1 MMYFKLAKRNMH
13 RSMKEYAIY
22 FITLVFSIALYYT
35 FNTINDQ
42 KVLLDLDE
50 TWDSAFKSITAFMG
64 IASVFVVF
72 ILAFLILYSNNFLIR
87 RRKKE
92 LGIYLTLGM
101 ENGGVS
107 KILFIETL
115 ILGVV
120 SLALGLLLGV
130 FASQILSIFTANL
143 FEIEMTGFK
152 FVFSKEACVKT
163 IIAFGGIYLLVAIF
177 NVFTIGKI
185 KLINLIKADKKNESI
200 KVKNPLV
207 SFFIFIV
214 SIGILIAAYYIILD
228 VGVSVIGKE
237 TVLAIVLGIIGTFLL
252 FMSLSGFLLTVL
264 KKSDNIYLK
273 NLNMFLIRQINSKI
287 NTAFVSISFIC
298 LMLFMAICMLSSGL
312 SLNRAMNKN
321 VQDLTPY
328 NMTLYSY
335 TADDILDTLKKN
347 NVDLNK
353 YTDSYH
359 FLKTYK
365 GDIHYSDVLTEDVME
380 KGKIF
385 YPISQDVNVEFMKI
399 SDLNKELKNLGRD
412 EVSINDDEFL
422 FISDVSEVFDEMKV
436 VDKYNKTFKIGN
448 KEYKAAKNPVVELT
462 FYNAVIK
469 GTLGIIAIED
479 SEVEKM
485 TPLNSYLNFNFK
497 GDKESLEKELD
508 LICDNI
514 NKNQTYFYS
523 ASENTI
529 INASKGTGAAI
540 SFLGIY
546 IGIIFIIAS
555 SAVLAIQQL
564 SSTSDNLERYN
575 LLKKIGTEE
584 EDIFKTVKGEIG
596 VYFGMP
602 LVLAI
607 VHSVV
612 GLKLANDV
620 IGVFGSGSTILKLMI
635 VSALFIVII
644 YGTYYI
650 GTYLCAKSMIKKKA

>member
-1 MMYFKLAKRNMH
+1 MYFKLAKRNMK

-42 KVLLDLDE
+42 KVLLDLDG
-50 TWDSAFKSITAFMG
+50 TWDSAFKSITIFMNM
-64 IASVFVVF
+64 ASVFVVF

-101 ENGGVS
+101 ENRGIS

-115 ILGVV
+115 ILGIV
-120 SLALGLLLGV
+120 SLALGLILGI
-130 FASQILSIFTANL
+130 FASHILSIFTANL

-152 FVFSKEACVKT
+152 FMFSKGACIKS

-177 NVFTIGKI
+177 NIFTLGKI

-200 KVKNPLV
+200 KVKNPLI
-207 SFFIFIV
+207 SFFICIA
-214 SIGILIAAYYIILD
+214 SIIILIAAYNIVLQA
-228 VGVSVIGKE
+228 GVSVIDKK
-237 TVLAIVLGIIGTFLL
+237 TTLAIILGVIGTFLF
-252 FMSLSGFLLTVL
+252 FMSLSGFLLTL
-264 KKSDNIYLK
+264 IKKSDNIYLK

-312 SLNRAMNKN
+312 SLNRAMNVNIK
-321 VQDLTPY
+321 DLTPY
-328 NMTLYSY
+328 DMTLYSY
-335 TADDILDTLKKN
+335 TADDILDTLNKN

-359 FLKTYK
+359 FLKTFRSN
-365 GDIHYSDVLTEDVME
+365 IHYSDVLTKEAME

-399 SDLNKELKNLGRD
+399 SDLNKELKNLGR
-412 EVSINDDEFL
+412 EEISISDDEFL
-422 FISDVSEVFDEMKV
+422 FVSDVSEVFDSMKEIAK
-436 VDKYNKTFKIGN
+436 DNKTITVGD

-469 GTLGIIAIED
+469 GTMGIVAIED

-485 TPLNSYLNFNFK
+485 TPLNSYLNFNFN
-497 GDKESLEKELD
+497 GDKESLEKELES
-508 LICDNI
+508 ICDNI
-514 NKNQTYFYS
+514 NKNKAYFYK
-523 ASENTI
+523 ASEKSI
-529 INASKGTGAAI
+529 INASRGTGAAI
-540 SFLGIY
+540 SFIGIY

-564 SSTSDNLERYN
+564 SSTSDNLQRYN

-584 EDIFKTVKGEIG
+584 EDIFKTVKTEIG
-596 VYFGMP
+596 IYFGMP
-602 LVLAI
+602 LSLAI
-607 VHSVV
+607 IHSVV
-612 GLKLANDV
+612 GLKLANDI
-620 IGVFGSGSTILKLMI
+620 IGVFGSGSTILNLMI
-635 VSALFIVII
+635 ISALFFVLI
-644 YGTYYI
+644 YGTYYM
-650 GTYLCAKSMIKKKA
+650 GTYLCSKNLIKKKA